1 MLMDCQGIHDSDQST
16 VELDTLINFISLQIA
31 NIHIINLRSNMRAD
45 DVTMM
50 QVSPSLRSIKNWCM
64 LVGWLVGW
72 LVSLCLMSGP
82 NISTSLNHQ
91 YAHKQYKKVSFYDI
105 ASDCSKLRCILQQLC
120 SSYTDYVY
128 FITGLFEL
136 YRVSTFCYSCVQV
149 MRSQLQR
156 MRRLCLVT

>member
-64 LVGWLVGW
+64 LVGWLV
-72 LVSLCLMSGP
+72 SLCLMSGP
-82 NISTSLNHQ
+82 NISTSLNYL
-91 YAHKQYKKVSFYDI
+91 YAHEQYKKVSFYVP
-105 ASDCSKLRCILQQLC
+105 ASDCSKLSSILQQVC
-120 SSYTDYVY
+120 SSYTDSVY
-128 FITGLFEL
+128 FIIALFEL